1 MTLTAGE
8 RKKFSPLSYHLIN
21 IVDLS
26 HANCVI
32 YVLVYGLLFRP
43 ITGLDFLKIRRFI
56 WHKPNDFT
64 ILYKPK
70 RQMRMP
76 GEAPPTSF
84 LTSCACVI

>member
-1 MTLTAGE
+1 ML
-8 RKKFSPLSYHLIN
+8 
-21 IVDLS
+21 
-26 HANCVI
+26 
-32 YVLVYGLLFRP
+32 LVYGLLFRP
-43 ITGLDFLKIRRFI
+43 ITGVDFFKLRRFI